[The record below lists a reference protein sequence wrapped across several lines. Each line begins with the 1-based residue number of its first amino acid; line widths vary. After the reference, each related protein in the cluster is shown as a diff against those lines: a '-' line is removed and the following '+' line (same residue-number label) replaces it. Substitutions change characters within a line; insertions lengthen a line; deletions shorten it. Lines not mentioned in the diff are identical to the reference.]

1 MAEVDPVVSSS
12 TSPATNDDDDWPAR
26 ASSTVV
32 QYVGTVR
39 DKTTGPALRLSR
51 NLVYFAAMGMIAT
64 VVLILT
70 LVMLVRLLVSAT
82 AYVPSVE
89 AGEAWLAYLILGFL
103 FIVSGMLLWRKKEA

>member
-1 MAEVDPVVSSS
+1 MAEVDPLVPSSS
-12 TSPATNDDDDWPAR
+12 TPTSTDEEDWPAK
-26 ASSTVV
+26 ASATVV

-51 NLVYFAAMGMIAT
+51 NLVYFAAMGMIAS
-64 VVLILT
+64 VVLILA

-89 AGEAWLAYLILGFL
+89 EGETWLAYLILGVV
-103 FIVSGMLLWRKKEA
+103 FIGAGMFLWRKKEA